1 LSDRTSAYFLSLE
14 EDVMH
19 KVFLLIGTCGLCFS
33 TPATAAYE
41 FYVKVKGA
49 ARDAPS
55 GPIFLK
61 VESSRDDDGDG
72 KPDEGVLRI
81 VCARD
86 QVQSASF
93 HYNVKSPRDSASGMA
108 SGKKRTHH
116 PVTFVKEWG
125 PSTPQ
130 FFQAR
135 LRTLVTAKSK
145 PRSAISAGWIPVALS
160 NTDGLC
166 AAATASLLTAGP
178 SKRNQSHDQ
187 HELEKIS
194 RKQ

>member
-1 LSDRTSAYFLSLE
+1 
-14 EDVMH
+14 
-19 KVFLLIGTCGLCFS
+19 
-33 TPATAAYE
+33 
-41 FYVKVKGA
+41 VKVKGA

-55 GPIFLK
+55 GPILLK

-72 KPDEGVLRI
+72 KADEGVLRI

-86 QVQSASF
+86 QVRSASF

-108 SGKKRTHH
+108 SGKRTHH

-135 LRTLVTAKSK
+135 LKTLVTAKTEPK
-145 PRSAISAGWIPVALS
+145 SAFGAGWVPVTLS

-166 AAATASLLTAGP
+166 AAAKASLTTVSA
-178 SKRNQSHDQ
+178 SVKRDQSHDV
-187 HELEKIS
+187 HELEKLS
-194 RKQ
+194 RKK